1 MRAIIADDEPLLR
14 YHLDQM
20 LADVFPEL
28 EVVGKAADGDE
39 ALSFCLKA
47 EPDIVFLDIRMPGL
61 DGLAVAE
68 ALKNVEKQ
76 PIVVFVTA
84 YDEYAVRAFEHE
96 AVDYLLKPLDDK
108 RLEQACERIRQRLKE
123 REETSVAAAPDIEA
137 ILKQLSVSEPEYL
150 RWIRASKGEDVYLI
164 ACDEISAFVAE
175 DKYTSVYSD
184 QGQHIIRM
192 PLKELLPQLPPDLF
206 WQIHRSTIVCA
217 KRIQK
222 ISRSLTGTV
231 TVVMDDGRQYA
242 VSRRAAS
249 MFKSM

>member
-14 YHLDQM
+14 HHLDHM

-28 EVVGKAADGDE
+28 EIVGKAADGEE
-39 ALSFCLKA
+39 ALQLCGKA
-47 EPDIVFLDIRMPGL
+47 EPDVIFLDIRMPGL

-68 ALKNVEKQ
+68 ALRKSEKQ

-84 YDEYAVRAFEHE
+84 YDEYAVKAFEQE
-96 AVDYLLKPLDDK
+96 AADYLLKPIDDK
-108 RLEQACERIRQRLKE
+108 RLVQACERIRQRLKE
-123 REETSVAAAPDIEA
+123 REERSVTAGPDIHA
-137 ILKQLSVSEPEYL
+137 ILKQLSSSQPEYL

-164 ACDEISAFVAE
+164 ACDEVSAFVAE
-175 DKYTSVYSD
+175 DKYTTVYSE
-184 QGQHIIRM
+184 QGQHIIRT
-192 PLKELLPQLPPDLF
+192 PLKELLSQLQPDLF
-206 WQIHRSTIVCA
+206 WQIHRSTIVCV

-222 ISRSLTGTV
+222 ISRGLTGSI
-231 TVVMDDGRQYA
+231 TVVMDDGRQFG